1 MQEREG
7 FDVGLRRQTMVII
20 TVLGDKTAADPGLRG
35 PCSPTGN
42 CTRFD

>member
-7 FDVGLRRQTMVII
+7 FDVGVRWQTVVII

-35 PCSPTGN
+35 PCSPIGN
-42 CTRFD
+42 CTRSD